1 MYAFM
6 NQNLL
11 TRRNMLFVLAL
22 LTVLNLADLFT
33 TLFSLN
39 RGLYDELNQIIMF
52 LYLQSPILMAA
63 YKILVPLIPFF
74 FLIKH
79 RKSIQ
84 IEDYGQINTKEK
96 LKIVVFSSIF
106 LAMIWSTIF
115 YVFVVLHNLM
125 LIFFG
130 ISL

>member
-11 TRRNMLFVLAL
+11 TRKNILLVLAL
-22 LTVLNLADLFT
+22 LTALNLADLFT

-39 RGLYDELNQIIMF
+39 HGLYEELNQIIMY
-52 LYLQSPILMAA
+52 LYLQSPVLMAA
-63 YKILVPLIPFF
+63 YKILIPLIPLI
-74 FLIKH
+74 FLIKY

-84 IEDYGQINTKEK
+84 IEDYTQIKTREK
-96 LKIVVFSSIF
+96 LKVVVFSSIF

-115 YVFVVLHNLM
+115 YVFVVVHNLM
-125 LIFFG
+125 LIFFAP
-130 ISL
+130 L